1 MASVIV
7 FAQTQTSASSGNP
20 FSSINEDLAE
30 AADRALAKVLTDQSW
45 MKSTNP
51 RPTVGQAF
59 SITYRNST
67 RKLQGAV
74 DRISQ
79 LKPTLEPILRTEG
92 VPVELTAVV
101 LVESGGITSALS
113 PKGARGVWQLMPDTA
128 RHYGLVVDHARDDRT
143 DVVKSTRAAACYLR
157 DLYTKFGNWSLVLAA
172 YNAGER
178 TITNAMSDGSSRD
191 FGWFSESA
199 RLPLETRRYVPAIS
213 AALRRL
219 GYKSLWLPLDE
230 AQNPIIV
237 YALSGSAE

>member
-7 FAQTQTSASSGNP
+7 FPQTQTSASSGNP

-92 VPVELTAVV
+92 VPVELSAVV

-113 PKGARGVWQLMPDTA
+113 PKGA

-157 DLYTKFGNWSLVLAA
+157 DLYTKFGNCDHRC
-172 YNAGER
+172 E
-178 TITNAMSDGSSRD
+178 ITGVK
-191 FGWFSESA
+191 F
-199 RLPLETRRYVPAIS
+199 
-213 AALRRL
+213 
-219 GYKSLWLPLDE
+219 
-230 AQNPIIV
+230 
-237 YALSGSAE
+237 